1 MPRPGETLAEV
12 VAALDREAQGLFFIA
27 AGVERKVSLPT
38 LREKAFAFARG
49 LRGVGFQKGERVVVI
64 LPNEEQFV
72 QAFLGAV
79 CCGAVPVAIFPPFML
94 NRLDS
99 YIRHL
104 ESVANVSEAAAI
116 VTAPE
121 LRVFIEESDLAL
133 PLLTLD
139 EVEGS
144 AIDVA
149 LQPPGEEDIAF
160 LQFTSGSTA
169 APRGVVVTHRSLLA
183 NARAISH
190 HLALD
195 PAVDRGVSWLPMY
208 HDMGLGLVVLTLLAQ
223 GSTWYISPL
232 DFVRRPQIWCETIDA
247 VRGTIGFAPNF
258 AYELLARRVHTEEV
272 LSWDL
277 SCWRVAGCGAEP
289 INGETLRAFARRLAP
304 ARFDPAAFFPS
315 YGMAEATLAVSF
327 PRLGR
332 GLRTLSISRKRLAE
346 DGLAV
351 PAVGDEPAHEIVG
364 CGCAMPGHELAIVDA
379 DGRLQRDRSEGE
391 ILFRGP
397 SVASGYYNDEAA
409 TAEAFRDGWLHTQDL
424 GFMDDGELFLT
435 GRKKDMIIIRGRNY
449 YPHDIEWAAQDVNGV
464 RRGNAVAFGYRD
476 ERGAESVVVVVEACD
491 VDSVD
496 EISDAVAA
504 RVRAHLGIVVADA
517 VVIAKD
523 SLPKTSSGKVRRA
536 ETRMRYLA
544 RELPVL
550 ASSRGTVDA
559 GRGNAG

>member
-1 MPRPGETLAEV
+1 M
-12 VAALDREAQGLFFIA
+12 FFLA
-27 AGVERKVSLPT
+27 AGAERRVALPA
-38 LREKAFAFARG
+38 LREQAFVFARG
-49 LRGVGFQKGERVVVI
+49 LRGMGFQKGERVVVI
-64 LPNEEQFV
+64 LPDEEQFV

-79 CCGAVPVAIFPPFML
+79 CCGVVPVAVFPPFML

-104 ESVANVSEAAAI
+104 ELVASVSEAAAI
-116 VTAPE
+116 VTVPE
-121 LRVFIEESDLAL
+121 LRVLIEETDLAL

-149 LQPPGEEDIAF
+149 LQPPDEKDIAF

-195 PAVDRGVSWLPMY
+195 PAIDRGVSWLPMY

-258 AYELLARRVHTEEV
+258 AYELLARRAQAEEV
-272 LSWDL
+272 LGWDL

-289 INGETLRAFARRLAP
+289 ISGETLRAFARRLAP
-304 ARFDPAAFFPS
+304 AGFDSAAFFPS

-346 DGLAV
+346 NGLAV
-351 PAVGDEPAHEIVG
+351 SAVGDEPAHEIVA
-364 CGCAMPGHELAIVDA
+364 CGCAMAGHELAIVDA

-397 SVASGYYNDEAA
+397 SVASGYYNNEAA

-424 GFMDDGELFLT
+424 GFMDNGELFLT

-449 YPHDIEWAAQDVNGV
+449 YPHDIEWAAQDVSGV

-476 ERGAESVVVVVEACD
+476 ESGVERVVVVVEARD
-491 VDSVD
+491 VDSVE
-496 EISDAVAA
+496 EISDSVAA

-517 VVIAKD
+517 VVIEKD
-523 SLPKTSSGKVRRA
+523 TLPKTSSGKVRRA

-550 ASSRGTVDA
+550 ASSRGTVGA
-559 GRGNAG
+559 GRGIAG